1 MKVNIIV
8 YKQNEQYL
16 AETALLGGI
25 REVDARNQTIIYR
38 LKIQIL
44 KRIISYNTKILNL
57 IRLFLMFKI
66 NLI

>member
-25 REVDARNQTIIYR
+25 REVDARKQTIIYR

-44 KRIISYNTKILNL
+44 KRIISYNTKKLKQ
-57 IRLFLMFKI
+57 KI
-66 NLI
+66 